1 MMKQMLTNS
10 YLFGTN
16 TPYIEELYDAYLENP
31 TSVDPVW
38 RDYFEKLGNL
48 PGAGNYLGHDVP
60 HAPVIANFAQ
70 RAKDGTLQAPQR
82 SSALNEKQVK
92 VLQLI
97 NAYRFLGNRWA
108 QLDPLKRGNRAEV
121 PELEPSYYGFTE
133 ADLSTTF
140 STGSFEMGAE
150 QATLREILE
159 TLRSRYCGHI
169 GAEYMYISEVEQK
182 RWIQARFEPQLS
194 QPRFTPD
201 EKKRFL
207 ERITAAETLERY
219 LHTKYVGQKRFS
231 LEGGE
236 TMILAMDQVIKTA
249 GASGTKE
256 IVIGMAHRGR
266 LNVLVNTLGK
276 QPGML
281 FAEFE
286 GKKKSDLAAGDVKYH
301 MGYSSDVATSG
312 GPVHLTLA
320 FNPSHLEIVNPVVE
334 GSVYARQLRLGDN
347 GKTEVIPVIIHGD
360 AAVAGQGV
368 NQEMLNFSQTR
379 GYGTGGTIHIVVNNQ
394 IGFTTSDPRDLRS
407 SIYCTDIFKMV
418 EAPIFHVNGDDPEAV
433 AYVTQLAVEFRQQ
446 FKKDVV
452 IDIICFR
459 KLGHNEAD
467 EPMVTQPL
475 MYRKIAA
482 HPGTRK
488 LYAERLT
495 SQNVLAAGEDEQ
507 LIKDYRAALDEGRHL
522 VDPVISNYK
531 RASAADWTPF
541 VGKPYTE
548 KCDTS
553 VTQKELGRLS
563 ELLTNIPANYT
574 LHSRVQK
581 VMDDRKLMGQGKLPV
596 DWGMAENLAYASLL
610 SAGYDIRISG
620 EDANRG
626 TFFHRHAAV
635 HDQKREKW
643 DEGIFQP
650 LAHIAPDKVRFQC
663 WDSVLSEEAVLAFDY
678 GYATATPN
686 ELTVWEAQF
695 GDFANGAQ
703 VVIDQFLASG
713 EAKWGRG
720 CGLVMLLPHGYEGQG
735 PEHSSARLERY
746 MQLSAGFNW
755 EVCVPSNAAQIFHL
769 LRRQMLRPQRK
780 PLIVMSP
787 KSLLRHKDATS
798 SLKELATGTFQ
809 TVIGEIDELEA
820 KKVKRVVACAGKVYF
835 DLLAARREKK
845 VDSVALFR
853 IEQLYPF
860 DDRRFIEELKKFPNA
875 KEIVWCQEEPENQGA
890 WYAKH
895 HRLVTSLQ
903 KGQTLSV
910 VARPASASPAVGYAA
925 RHTQEQKDVV
935 EQALGLAK

>member
-1 MMKQMLTNS
+1 
-10 YLFGTN
+10 
-16 TPYIEELYDAYLENP
+16 
-31 TSVDPVW
+31 
-38 RDYFEKLGNL
+38 
-48 PGAGNYLGHDVP
+48 
-60 HAPVIANFAQ
+60 
-70 RAKDGTLQAPQR
+70 
-82 SSALNEKQVK
+82 
-92 VLQLI
+92 
-97 NAYRFLGNRWA
+97 
-108 QLDPLKRGNRAEV
+108 
-121 PELEPSYYGFTE
+121 
-133 ADLSTTF
+133 
-140 STGSFEMGAE
+140 
-150 QATLREILE
+150 
-159 TLRSRYCGHI
+159 
-169 GAEYMYISEVEQK
+169 
-182 RWIQARFEPQLS
+182 
-194 QPRFTPD
+194 
-201 EKKRFL
+201 
-207 ERITAAETLERY
+207 
-219 LHTKYVGQKRFS
+219 
-231 LEGGE
+231 
-236 TMILAMDQVIKTA
+236 
-249 GASGTKE
+249 
-256 IVIGMAHRGR
+256 
-266 LNVLVNTLGK
+266 
-276 QPGML
+276 
-281 FAEFE
+281 
-286 GKKKSDLAAGDVKYH
+286 
-301 MGYSSDVATSG
+301 
-312 GPVHLTLA
+312 
-320 FNPSHLEIVNPVVE
+320 
-334 GSVYARQLRLGDN
+334 
-347 GKTEVIPVIIHGD
+347 
-360 AAVAGQGV
+360 
-368 NQEMLNFSQTR
+368 
-379 GYGTGGTIHIVVNNQ
+379 
-394 IGFTTSDPRDLRS
+394 
-407 SIYCTDIFKMV
+407 
-418 EAPIFHVNGDDPEAV
+418 
-433 AYVTQLAVEFRQQ
+433 
-446 FKKDVV
+446 
-452 IDIICFR
+452 
-459 KLGHNEAD
+459 
-467 EPMVTQPL
+467 
-475 MYRKIAA
+475 
-482 HPGTRK
+482 
-488 LYAERLT
+488 
-495 SQNVLAAGEDEQ
+495 
-507 LIKDYRAALDEGRHL
+507 